1 MRVLARVAADYW
13 PAVVAHVW
21 SSTIFLAL
29 ILLALLLVR
38 SRLTASARFA
48 LVFIG
53 ILKFAIPAAPLTRL
67 IQSMT
72 PIHAVGAIPM
82 AVLAGAFPP
91 ATVSVERS
99 IWPGIL
105 LAVWIA
111 AAFAI
116 VVRFSLTRHRL
127 VSLATRTALPPNTRE
142 AAALDR
148 ARRFLG
154 IGSSIDIARC
164 AFPEAPAVLRIF
176 RPVVVLPADGCD
188 DLSDEELES
197 LLRHECAHV
206 ARRDNAIARIESL
219 VTALFWFHPLI
230 WIAQRIAAVERE
242 RACDEAVASDA
253 DERKTYL
260 AALYKFCHASIAP
273 RLPGVS
279 CMATSQL
286 KERIEHIMNY
296 PTLKALSPPTRR
308 VASLASFI
316 LFLFTF
322 ASALVAVPRAEN
334 SASAED
340 HPYKTQFTAHGRN
353 GKTFEI
359 DVLVV
364 EKKTSETIA
373 IPTLHLD
380 VDGSGGEVK
389 GGRVLSSGTLVEAT
403 IDAIPNHDRRHQFV
417 ISAAIRENGKL
428 VQHEE
433 IGSAGVYTGDP
444 ISLSLLNA
452 DLRDVL
458 GTFAKLTG
466 TDIQVDPEIEGKVS
480 VSWKNVPWD
489 EALDSLLEEHGLTYK
504 IEGKTIHV
512 SKK

>member
-1 MRVLARVAADYW
+1 MKIAARLAAEYW
-13 PAVVAHVW
+13 PATVAHLW

-29 ILLALLLVR
+29 VLLALLLVR

-48 LVFIG
+48 LVFVG
-53 ILKFAIPAAPLTRL
+53 ILKFAIPAAPLTHL

-72 PIHAVGAIPM
+72 PIPVVHAVPI

-91 ATVSVERS
+91 APAGTERS
-99 IWPGIL
+99 VWPVIV
-105 LAVWIA
+105 LAIWIA
-111 AAFAI
+111 AALAI
-116 VVRFSLTRHRL
+116 VIRFSLTRHRL

-154 IGSSIDIARC
+154 IGASIDIARC

-206 ARRDNAIARIESL
+206 ARHDNAIARIESL
-219 VTALFWFHPLI
+219 VAALFWFHPLI

-279 CMATSQL
+279 CMATSKL

-308 VASLASFI
+308 VASLASFT
-316 LFLFTF
+316 LLLFTF
-322 ASALVAVPRAEN
+322 ASALVAVPRADNNGSGE
-334 SASAED
+334 A
-340 HPYKTQFTAHGRN
+340 HGYTTKLTAHRN
-353 GKTFEI
+353 GNSLEV
-359 DVLVV
+359 DVLVTDTN
-364 EKKTSETIA
+364 TSEVIA
-373 IPTLHLD
+373 DPKLTFD
-380 VDGSGGEVK
+380 VDGSGAQAK
-389 GGRVLSSGTLVEAT
+389 AGRVVASGAYVEVT
-403 IDAIPNHDRRHQFV
+403 VDALPDHDRPHQFAV
-417 ISAAIRENGKL
+417 SAAIRENGKFIQRAD
-428 VQHEE
+428 V
-433 IGSAGVYTGDP
+433 GSVGLYTGQP
-444 ISLSLLNA
+444 ISLTLRDA

-458 GTFAKLTG
+458 GTFGKMTG
-466 TDIQVDPEIEGKVS
+466 MDIQVDPGIEGKITVA
-480 VSWKNVPWD
+480 WKNVPWD
-489 EALDSLLEEHGLTYK
+489 EAFASLIDEHGLKYTVD
-504 IEGKTIHV
+504 GKTIHV

>member
-1 MRVLARVAADYW
+1 MRALARVAADYW
-13 PAVVAHVW
+13 PAVIAHVW
-21 SSTIFLAL
+21 SSTLFLAL
-29 ILLALLLVR
+29 VLLALLLLR

-72 PIHAVGAIPM
+72 PIQAVRAMPM

-91 ATVSVERS
+91 APAGMERS
-99 IWPGIL
+99 IWPAIV
-105 LAVWIA
+105 LAIWIA

-206 ARRDNAIARIESL
+206 ARHDNAIARLESL

-296 PTLKALSPPTRR
+296 PSLKALSPPTRR
-308 VASLASFI
+308 VASLASLTLFI
-316 LFLFTF
+316 FTF

-334 SASAED
+334 SAKGED
-340 HPYKTQFTAHGRN
+340 LPYKTQFTAHGN
-353 GKTFEI
+353 GKTFDI
-359 DVLVV
+359 DVLVAD
-364 EKKTSETIA
+364 KKSGEVIS
-373 IPTLHLD
+373 IPKLTLD
-380 VDGSGGEVK
+380 VDGSGGTVK
-389 GGRVLSSGTLVEAT
+389 GGRVVSSGSLVEAT
-403 IDAIPNHDRRHQFV
+403 VDAIPNHDRRHEFFV
-417 ISAAIRENGKL
+417 SVVIRENGKV
-428 VQHEE
+428 VQHEQ
-433 IGSAGVYTGDP
+433 IGSVSQYTGAP
-444 ISLSLLNA
+444 ISLT
-452 DLRDVL
+452 LRDADMRDVI

-466 TDIQVDPEIEGKVS
+466 TDIQVDPGVEGKVT
-480 VSWKNVPWD
+480 VAWQNVPWD
-489 EALDSLLEEHGLTYK
+489 EAFEALLEEHGLTYK
-504 IEGKTIHV
+504 LEGRTIHV
-512 SKK
+512 FKK

>member
-1 MRVLARVAADYW
+1 MRVVARVAADYW
-13 PAVVAHVW
+13 PEVVAHLW

-29 ILLALLLVR
+29 VLLALLLVR

-67 IQSMT
+67 IRSIT
-72 PIHAVGAIPM
+72 PMPVVRAVPM

-91 ATVSVERS
+91 APAGTEHSV
-99 IWPGIL
+99 WPAIL
-105 LAVWIA
+105 LAIWIA
-111 AAFAI
+111 AALAI

-148 ARRFLG
+148 ARRSLG
-154 IGSSIDIARC
+154 IASSIDIARC

-188 DLSDEELES
+188 DLSDGELES

-206 ARRDNAIARIESL
+206 ARHDNAIARIESL
-219 VTALFWFHPLI
+219 VAALFWFHPLI

-279 CMATSQL
+279 CMATAKL
-286 KERIEHIMNY
+286 KERIDHIMNY
-296 PTLKALSPPTRR
+296 PALKALSPPTRR

-322 ASALVAVPRAEN
+322 ASALVAVPRA
-334 SASAED
+334 SSGD
-340 HPYKTQFTAHGRN
+340 SSGDKPYKTQFTAHRN
-353 GKTFEI
+353 GNTLEI
-359 DVLVV
+359 VV
-364 EKKTSETIA
+364 SA
-373 IPTLHLD
+373 IDNRTQEVVAQPKLILGIDGPGARAKAGRTLP
-380 VDGSGGEVK
+380 SGWQVE
-389 GGRVLSSGTLVEAT
+389 VEA
-403 IDAIPNHDRRHQFV
+403 DAVPDHDHRHQFV
-417 ISAAIRENGKL
+417 VSTAIRENGNL
-428 VQHEE
+428 VQQEE
-433 IGSAGVYTGDP
+433 IGSAGVYTGQP

-452 DLRDVL
+452 DLRDVF

-466 TDIQVDPEIEGKVS
+466 TDIQVDPGIEGTVS

-489 EALDSLLEEHGLTYK
+489 EAFDSLLEDHGLTYK
-504 IEGKTIHV
+504 MEGKVIHV

>member
-1 MRVLARVAADYW
+1 MRIVARLTAEYW
-13 PAVVAHVW
+13 PAVVAHLW

-29 ILLALLLVR
+29 VLLALLLVR

-48 LVFIG
+48 MVFIG

-67 IQSMT
+67 IRSMT
-72 PIHAVGAIPM
+72 PVPVIRAVPM
-82 AVLAGAFPP
+82 VVLAGVFPP
-91 ATVSVERS
+91 PAVTTVRN
-99 IWPGIL
+99 IGPAIL
-105 LAVWIA
+105 LAVWLVA
-111 AAFAI
+111 ALAI
-116 VVRFSLTRHRL
+116 IVRFSLTRHRL
-127 VSLATRTALPPNTRE
+127 VSLATRTALPPDTRE

-148 ARRFLG
+148 ARRSLG

-176 RPVVVLPADGCD
+176 RPLVVLPADGCD

-206 ARRDNAIARIESL
+206 ARHDNAIARIESL
-219 VTALFWFHPLI
+219 VAALFWFHPLI

-279 CMATSQL
+279 CMATSKL

-308 VASLASFI
+308 VASLASFV

-322 ASALVAVPRAEN
+322 ASALVAVPRGEN
-334 SASAED
+334 SGSGED
-340 HPYKTQFTAHGRN
+340 HPYTSQLAVHGN

-359 DVLVV
+359 DVAVTD
-364 EKKTSETIA
+364 KKTSEVIRVPKLTI
-373 IPTLHLD
+373 D

-389 GGRVLSSGTLVEAT
+389 ESRTLSSGSLVEVT
-403 IDAIPNHDRRHQFV
+403 IAAVPNHGRRHQFV
-417 ISAAIRENGKL
+417 VIAGIRENGNL
-428 VQHEE
+428 VQREE
-433 IGSAGVYTGDP
+433 IGSAGAYTGQP

-452 DLRDVL
+452 DMRDVL
-458 GTFAKLTG
+458 GTFGKLTG
-466 TDIQVDPEIEGKVS
+466 MDVQVDPDVEGKVS

-489 EALDSLLEEHGLTYK
+489 EAFDSLLEEHGLTYK